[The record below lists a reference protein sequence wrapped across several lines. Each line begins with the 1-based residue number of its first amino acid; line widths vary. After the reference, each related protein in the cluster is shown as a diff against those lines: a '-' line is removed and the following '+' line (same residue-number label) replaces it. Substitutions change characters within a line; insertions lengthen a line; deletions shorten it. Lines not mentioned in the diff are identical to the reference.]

1 MTARRVLV
9 TGGSGV
15 IGSVLRRELPRQGWR
30 VRSLDLVPP
39 TDAHADADADL
50 LVGDVLDRGL
60 LDAAMAD
67 VDAVVHLAAI
77 PDEAPFEV
85 ILASHVQG
93 TYEVLDAA
101 RRAGVRRLVYASSN
115 HAVGFTP
122 RAPLVGVGVRPRPD
136 TFYGVGKVAGEALCS
151 LYADRYGL
159 QVAALRIGSFLERPR
174 TRRHLST
181 WLSPGDL
188 VALTHACLTAPELHY
203 AVVYGISANT
213 RGWWDLEPGRVLGY
227 EPQDDAEQY
236 AAEILASTPEPAADD
251 VEHAFLGGAFAGPA
265 YDLGRRGERP

>member
-1 MTARRVLV
+1 MSGRVLV
-9 TGGSGV
+9 TGGSGA
-15 IGSVLRRELPRQGWR
+15 IGSVLRRELPRRGWQ
-30 VRSLDLVPP
+30 VRSLDRVPP
-39 TDAHADADADL
+39 PDEAPVEEVVVGEVADPAL
-50 LVGDVLDRGL
+50 LDRV
-60 LDAAMAD
+60 MAG

-77 PDEAPFEV
+77 PDEAPFEL
-85 ILASHVQG
+85 ILASHVQA

-101 RRAGVRRLVYASSN
+101 RRAGVRRVVYASSN

-122 RAPLVGVGVRPRPD
+122 RAPLVGVGIRPRPD
-136 TFYGVGKVAGEALCS
+136 TFYGVGKVAAEALCS

-159 QVAALRIGSFLERPR
+159 QVAALRIGSFLERPL

-213 RGWWDLEPGRVLGY
+213 RAWWDLEPGRALGY
-227 EPQDDAEQY
+227 EPQDDAEVY
-236 AAEILASTPEPAADD
+236 ADEILAGTPEPEPDD
-251 VEHAFLGGAFAGPA
+251 VEHIRLGGPFAGPA
-265 YDLGRRGERP
+265 YDIDRREQPR